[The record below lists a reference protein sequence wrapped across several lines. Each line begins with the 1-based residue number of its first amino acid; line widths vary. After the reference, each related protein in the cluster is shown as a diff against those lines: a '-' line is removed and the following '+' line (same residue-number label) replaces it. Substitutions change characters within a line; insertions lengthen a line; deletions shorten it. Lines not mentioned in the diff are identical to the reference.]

1 MLSYHADESYNGNT
15 YCVNFSTS
23 APVTLKEWQTGACS
37 DKTLVFDAHA
47 YAVWDGKVWSA

>member
-1 MLSYHADESYNGNT
+1 MLSYHANETYNGNT
-15 YCVNFSTS
+15 FCVNFSTS

-37 DKTLVFDAHA
+37 DKTLVFDAHV